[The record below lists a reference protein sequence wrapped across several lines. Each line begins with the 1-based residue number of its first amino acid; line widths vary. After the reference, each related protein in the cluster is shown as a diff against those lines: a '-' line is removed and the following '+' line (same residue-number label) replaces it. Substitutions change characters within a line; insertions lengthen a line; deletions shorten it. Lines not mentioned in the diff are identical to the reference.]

1 MKRVRINYRRVR
13 INFRRVRDRKSRK
26 VAKATNLLSE
36 NCKLRKV
43 QRLPAEISFYK
54 LYIL

>member
-36 NCKLRKV
+36 NSKLRKV